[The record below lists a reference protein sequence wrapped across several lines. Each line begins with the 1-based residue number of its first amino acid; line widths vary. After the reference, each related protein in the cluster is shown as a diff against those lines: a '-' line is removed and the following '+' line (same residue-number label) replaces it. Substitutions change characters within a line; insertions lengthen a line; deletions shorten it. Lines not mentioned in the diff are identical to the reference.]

1 MVDRD
6 SSVDLATGYGLDGPG
21 IESRLGGQ
29 DFPPPSR
36 PAMGPLK
43 IHMLLM
49 LLRKTHP
56 KFVSFFFFLGGG
68 LGSFAKF
75 LKKGILSSCLPSC
88 PFSRPSVRPN
98 GTTLLPVD
106 RGLQNF
112 VFENYFRK
120 FVEKIQHF

>member
-29 DFPPPSR
+29 DFPHPSR

-56 KFVSFFFFLGGG
+56 KFVSFFFFFGGG
-68 LGSFAKF
+68 VGFIRKI
-75 LKKGILSSCLPSC
+75 LKKANIIFMSAFLSVLPSVC
-88 PFSRPSVRPN
+88 PSEWDNSAPSGQRF
-98 GTTLLPVD
+98 TK
-106 RGLQNF
+106 
-112 VFENYFRK
+112 FR
-120 FVEKIQHF
+120 I